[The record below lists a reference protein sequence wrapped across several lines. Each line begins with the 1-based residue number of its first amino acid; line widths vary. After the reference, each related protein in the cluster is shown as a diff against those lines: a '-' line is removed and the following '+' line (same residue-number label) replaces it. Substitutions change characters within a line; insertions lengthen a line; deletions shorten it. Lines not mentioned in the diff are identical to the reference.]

1 MTSRPDPAPSAPL
14 VREPAPPA
22 PSAKLVLRWQ
32 RYLANEVLEEKV
44 YRALA
49 QRKKGDE
56 KEILLALADAEARHQ
71 EYWRALLG
79 PAAGKKRL
87 PEASTLVLAF
97 LGRMFGTVFVL
108 ALAQQ
113 SETRSPYDVDVH
125 ASAAM
130 AADEKIH
137 AEVVRALS
145 QRSRARLSGNFRA
158 AVFGANDGLVSN
170 LALVLGVGAAGM
182 ASGAILLTGIS
193 GLLAGAM
200 SMAAGEFISV
210 RSQRELVDASRPDPE
225 ARRVLA
231 DLDIDANELALV
243 FRARGMPKDE
253 AESTAVA
260 ALREIHSSD
269 RKKRERA
276 RSLFGPTASRGA
288 GESSGEPGHEGD
300 HAELG
305 TALGAASSSFCFF
318 ASGAVIPILPYLVGL
333 EGWAAVLVAVVL
345 VGAALLLTGGITGIL
360 SGRSPF
366 LRAMRQLAIG
376 FGAAGIT
383 YVLGLLFGTTIV

>member
-1 MTSRPDPAPSAPL
+1 MTPERRPAPQ
-14 VREPAPPA
+14 E

-44 YRALA
+44 YRSLA
-49 QRKKGDE
+49 ARTKKPEE
-56 KEILLALADAEARHQ
+56 KEILLGLADAEARHQ
-71 EYWRALLG
+71 TYWRELLG
-79 PAAGKKRL
+79 EYAEQRRY
-87 PEASTLVLAF
+87 PEAATLILAF
-97 LGRMFGTVFVL
+97 LGRIFGTVFVL

-113 SETRSPYDVDVH
+113 SETRSPYDADEY

-137 AEVVRALS
+137 AEVVRALAA
-145 QRSRARLSGNFRA
+145 RKRAKLSGNFRA

-182 ASGAILLTGIS
+182 APGLILLTGIS

-210 RSQRELVDASRPDPE
+210 RSQRELVEASHPDPE
-225 ARRVLA
+225 TRKVLA

-253 AESTAVA
+253 AESTAVSY
-260 ALREIHSSD
+260 LRAVHSPD
-269 RKKRERA
+269 GAVRKRA
-276 RSLFGPTASRGA
+276 RHAFVSRGA
-288 GESSGEPGHEGD
+288 GSAGTTAVEGSAGEAPVAKDGE

-305 TALGAASSSFCFF
+305 TALGAAGSSFCFF
-318 ASGAVIPILPYLVGL
+318 ASGAIVPILPYVIGL
-333 EGWAAVLVAVVL
+333 EGVTAVVVACVL
-345 VGAALLLTGGITGIL
+345 VGIALLFTGGVTGLL
-360 SGRSPF
+360 SGKAPAP
-366 LRAMRQLAIG
+366 RALRQLAIG

-383 YVLGLLFGTTIV
+383 YILGLLFGTSIS